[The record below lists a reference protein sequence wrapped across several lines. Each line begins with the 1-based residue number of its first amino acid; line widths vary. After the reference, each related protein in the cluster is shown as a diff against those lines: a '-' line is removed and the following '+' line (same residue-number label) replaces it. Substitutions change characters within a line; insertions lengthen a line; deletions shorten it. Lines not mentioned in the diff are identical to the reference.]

1 LIPINR
7 TRKRL
12 LLSVLTAAAMSATA
26 PALAAAGGMPSPFA
40 PAPAMG
46 TPDQAPRL
54 RVAQSQ
60 EAAQL
65 QLQIQ
70 QLQEQIRVLTGQ
82 VEGLQFQVT
91 QMQTQM
97 ERTNED
103 NEFRFQALEGG
114 EPGKSQAATESGGA
128 MPAEELPQSP
138 AETEAATA
146 SPDESRLEPGD
157 GAPMDVIGETLD
169 PMVGNGAADG
179 TLGTLSDGGA
189 PNVLDPAQPLN
200 LSLDG
205 GAAVSNGDAQA
216 QYDAGYDAVV
226 RGDYAFA
233 EDQFQQFVALYPDDP
248 QAPDAT
254 HWLGEALIQRGAYD
268 DAALVLA
275 EGYQQYQNS
284 SRAPDLLLKLGVAL
298 NGAGEAEV
306 ACRTYATL
314 EQRHAEVSDAFR
326 QRLADEKQRAQCPG

>member
-1 LIPINR
+1 
-7 TRKRL
+7 L
-12 LLSVLTAAAMSATA
+12 LLSVLTIAALGAGPT
-26 PALAAAGGMPSPFA
+26 LAVTGTMPSPFSPLP
-40 PAPAMG
+40 PAELTA
-46 TPDQAPRL
+46 DRL
-54 RVAQSQ
+54 EQPVRVRVAQSQ

-65 QLQIQ
+65 RLQIQ
-70 QLQEQIRVLTGQ
+70 QLEEQIRVLTGQ

-91 QMQTQM
+91 QMQTLI

-114 EPGKSQAATESGGA
+114 GPGKPPAATESGGA
-128 MPAEELPQSP
+128 MPAEELPQTP
-138 AETEAATA
+138 APVEAVPA
-146 SPDESRLEPGD
+146 DESRLEPGD
-157 GAPMDVIGETLD
+157 GEPMHAVGDSQD
-169 PMVGNGAADG
+169 PLVGNSAAEG
-179 TLGTLSDGGA
+179 TLGTLSDG
-189 PNVLDPAQPLN
+189 PLDQPLD

-205 GAAVSNGDAQA
+205 GAELSSGDAQA
-216 QYDAGYDAVV
+216 QYAAGYDAIM

-275 EGYQQYQNS
+275 EGYQQYQDSN
-284 SRAPDLLLKLGVAL
+284 RAPDLLLKLGIAL
-298 NGAGEAEV
+298 SGAGEAEV

-314 EQRHAEVSDAFR
+314 EQRHTELAEAFR
-326 QRLADEKQRAQCPG
+326 QRLNEEKQRAQCAG

>member
-1 LIPINR
+1 
-7 TRKRL
+7 
-12 LLSVLTAAAMSATA
+12 M
-26 PALAAAGGMPSPFA
+26 
-40 PAPAMG
+40 
-46 TPDQAPRL
+46 RL

-70 QLQEQIRVLTGQ
+70 QLEEQIRVLTGQ
-82 VEGLQFQVT
+82 VEGLQFQMA
-91 QMQTQM
+91 QMQTLI

-103 NEFRFQALEGG
+103 IEFRFQALEGG
-114 EPGKSQAATESGGA
+114 GQGKSQAATESGGA
-128 MPAEELPQSP
+128 MPAEELPQTP
-138 AETEAATA
+138 TDVEAAPA
-146 SPDESRLEPGD
+146 LPDDARLEPGD
-157 GAPMDVIGETLD
+157 GEPMHATGDSQD
-169 PMVGNGAADG
+169 PLIGNGAADG
-179 TLGTLSDGGA
+179 TLGTLSDDGPDA
-189 PNVLDPAQPLN
+189 LDGSRPLD

-216 QYDAGYDAVV
+216 QYQAGYDAVV

-233 EDQFQQFVALYPDDP
+233 EEQFQQFVALYPDDP

-284 SRAPDLLLKLGVAL
+284 SRAPDLLLKLGIAL
-298 NGAGEAEV
+298 YGAGEAEV

-314 EQRHAEVSDAFR
+314 EQRHASVSEAFR
-326 QRLADEKQRAQCPG
+326 QRLNEEKQRAQCPAG

>member
-1 LIPINR
+1 
-7 TRKRL
+7 
-12 LLSVLTAAAMSATA
+12 V
-26 PALAAAGGMPSPFA
+26 LAAAGLTATGPVLAVTGTSPSPFA
-40 PAPAMG
+40 PAPAAG
-46 TPDQAPRL
+46 FSGRAVEEPVRL

-65 QLQIQ
+65 RLQIQ
-70 QLQEQIRVLTGQ
+70 QLEEQIRVLTGQ
-82 VEGLQFQVT
+82 VEGLQFQMT
-91 QMQTQM
+91 QMQTLI

-114 EPGKSQAATESGGA
+114 GPGKPPAATESGGA
-128 MPAEELPQSP
+128 MPAEELPQNP
-138 AETEAATA
+138 AHVEDVPAL
-146 SPDESRLEPGD
+146 PDDSRLEPGD
-157 GAPMDVIGETLD
+157 GEPMHTIGDSQD
-169 PMVGNGAADG
+169 PMVGNDGADA
-179 TLGTLSDGGA
+179 TLGTLSDDV
-189 PNVLDPAQPLN
+189 PDVLDGSRPLD
-200 LSLDG
+200 LSLG
-205 GAAVSNGDAQA
+205 GGTGLSNGDAQA
-216 QYDAGYDAVV
+216 QYAAGYEAIV

-233 EDQFQQFVALYPDDP
+233 EDQFQQFVGLYPDDP

-275 EGYQQYQNS
+275 EGYQQYQDS

-314 EQRHAEVSDAFR
+314 EQRHTELADAFR
-326 QRLADEKQRAQCPG
+326 QRLNEEKQRAQCPG